1 MVLENFGLQVLD
13 QLVQVEAESRI
24 HERAPQVVPELGL
37 FLEKQVFLFYASAI
51 VVVKDF
57 TASKFD
63 FAHV

>member
-24 HERAPQVVPELGL
+24 HEAPQVVPELGL
-37 FLEKQVFLFYASAI
+37 FFGKAI

>member
-1 MVLENFGLQVLD
+1 MVLENFGLLVLD

-24 HERAPQVVPELGL
+24 HEAPQVVPELGL
-37 FLEKQVFLFYASAI
+37 FFGKAI